1 MKPVFLE
8 SIPSRAAL
16 LIALAWSPCL
26 CAAKDIHVVALFR
39 DRAMVEI
46 DGKRHLMRSGET
58 SPEGVTLVS
67 ADSDGAVFSHR
78 GRTFRRSLD
87 GRARAPKSVAA
98 PAAGGGDEVRVYRDN
113 NGMFTT
119 AGSINGLP
127 VGFLVDTGASSVA
140 MNAGEARRLGI
151 DFRVEGDST
160 YVSTASGVAGA
171 YSVRLDRVK
180 VGSIELR
187 NVEALVI
194 DGSSPTE
201 VLLGMSFLQRLE
213 LLNQGDH
220 LTLRRKY

>member
-1 MKPVFLE
+1 
-8 SIPSRAAL
+8 
-16 LIALAWSPCL
+16 
-26 CAAKDIHVVALFR
+26 
-39 DRAMVEI
+39 MVEI

-67 ADSDGAVFSHR
+67 ADSDGAVFRHR
-78 GRTFRRSLD
+78 GRTLRRSLD
-87 GRARAPKSVAA
+87 GRAWAPGSA
-98 PAAGGGDEVRVYRDN
+98 PAAASGEEVRVYRDN
-113 NGMFTT
+113 NGMFMT

-151 DFRVEGDST
+151 DFRVDGDST
-160 YVSTASGVAGA
+160 YVSTASGVARA
-171 YSVRLDRVK
+171 YSLRLDRVK
-180 VGSIELR
+180 VGTIELR

-194 DGSSPTE
+194 DGASPTE